1 MLMQR
6 VTKYLDKA
14 HVDYHS
20 ESHPLAYTAQQIAQ
34 QSHLSGMSFC
44 KTVMVVVDSKLSM
57 IVIPAPYTID
67 FYNIAAAIGA
77 QRVDLAYE
85 HQFRDVFPDCETGAM
100 PPFGNLFD
108 VPVYMHDSLIEPDL
122 ISFNAGNHRELLQM
136 KSMDFI
142 ELVNPM
148 MISKGVISSGI
159 GYEHEHSRQ
168 GVQRH

>member
-6 VTKYLDKA
+6 VTEYLDKV

-20 ESHPLAYTAQQIAQ
+20 ESHPLAYTAQQIAE
-34 QSHLSGMSFC
+34 QSKVSGMSFC

-57 IVIPAPYTID
+57 IVMPAPCSID
-67 FYNIAAAIGA
+67 FNNIAKAIGA
-77 QRVDLAYE
+77 TRVDLAYE

-108 VPVYMHDSLIEPDL
+108 VPVYMHDMLIEQDL
-122 ISFNAGNHRELLQM
+122 INFNAGNHHEILQM
-136 KSMDFI
+136 KSIDFI
-142 ELVNPM
+142 ELVNPT
-148 MISKGVISSGI
+148 MISKGINTAGI

-168 GVQRH
+168 GILRH